1 MEVEFLSNQERG
13 SESYLTKQIV
23 VHPKK
28 GIVSLPCE
36 EVWLDHPTVNPL
48 GYFHLNSQFCLGC

>member
-23 VHPKK
+23 VHPKGK
-28 GIVSLPCE
+28 EGKS
-36 EVWLDHPTVNPL
+36 
-48 GYFHLNSQFCLGC
+48 